1 MYMKR
6 ITFATLLAATVL
18 AAGACGGRS
27 GGGNDE
33 EGGAGNDVQQTEIVS
48 AVFSLS
54 YSVSSDVLKIAD
66 VSVEYTDAREI
77 VHSEPLVSGSW
88 SLKTEAEEFPATVS
102 FRPVF
107 TMKDSAVYGAK
118 TYSVGDG
125 YSVKITMTDGNGKER
140 IYSGGS
146 PEGSIAI
153 RADKA
158 AAWVDAQNG
167 RAAHSC
173 TVDASGTVDNG
184 ASSSGSG
191 A

>member
-1 MYMKR
+1 M
-6 ITFATLLAATVL
+6 TFVTLLAATVL
-18 AAGACGGRS
+18 AAGSCGGRS
-27 GGGNDE
+27 GAGNDE

-66 VSVEYTDAREI
+66 VRVEYIDARGT
-77 VHSEPLVSGSW
+77 VHSEPLVSGNW

-107 TMKDSAVYGAK
+107 SMKDNAASGEQ
-118 TYSVGDG
+118 TYSFGDG
-125 YSVKITMTDGNGKER
+125 YSVKITMTDENGHER

-146 PEGSIAI
+146 PEGSIAV
-153 RADKA
+153 RADKV

-167 RAAHSC
+167 RAAHNY
-173 TVDASGTVDNG
+173 TVDASGAVDTG

>member
-1 MYMKR
+1 
-6 ITFATLLAATVL
+6 
-18 AAGACGGRS
+18 
-27 GGGNDE
+27 
-33 EGGAGNDVQQTEIVS
+33 
-48 AVFSLS
+48 
-54 YSVSSDVLKIAD
+54 
-66 VSVEYTDAREI
+66 
-77 VHSEPLVSGSW
+77 
-88 SLKTEAEEFPATVS
+88 
-102 FRPVF
+102 
-107 TMKDSAVYGAK
+107 MKDSAASGAK

-125 YSVKITMTDGNGKER
+125 YGVKITMTDGNGKER

>member
-1 MYMKR
+1 MKR

-33 EGGAGNDVQQTEIVS
+33 EGGAGNDVQQAEIVS

-66 VSVEYTDAREI
+66 VSVEYTDARGT
-77 VHSEPLVSGSW
+77 VHSEPLVSESW

-107 TMKDSAVYGAK
+107 TMKDSAASGEK

-167 RAAHSC
+167 RAAHSY
-173 TVDASGTVDNG
+173 TVDASGTVDTG